1 MTEAEWHM
9 RLIVAAC
16 AALMLAGAAHADE
29 VAVFTGKSR
38 LVFFPFPKLRI
49 ECEYRYKGKLF
60 LMTYFDQSSCP
71 KVYKFP
77 SEKKNPGVK

>member
-1 MTEAEWHM
+1 M
-9 RLIVAAC
+9 RLIVAAF

-29 VAVFTGKSR
+29 VAVFTGKWHR
-38 LVFFPFPKLRI
+38 VFFPFWKFGI
-49 ECEYRYKGKLF
+49 ECEYLWRGKPF
-60 LMTYFDQSSCP
+60 LMTYFDKKSCP